1 MLSGRKGESGEGITQ
16 REIGKMKGIQGDD
29 GERERKEKKR
39 IRVYDRRRERKGYRE
54 S

>member
-1 MLSGRKGESGEGITQ
+1 
-16 REIGKMKGIQGDD
+16 MKGIQGDD
-29 GERERKEKKR
+29 GKERARENERDTMMGKERGREKKR